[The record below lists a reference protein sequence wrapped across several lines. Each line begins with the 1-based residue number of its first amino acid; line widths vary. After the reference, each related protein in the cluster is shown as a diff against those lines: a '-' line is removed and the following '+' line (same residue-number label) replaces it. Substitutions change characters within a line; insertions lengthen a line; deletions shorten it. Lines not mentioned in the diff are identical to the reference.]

1 MIGECGIVV
10 FQVGEGH
17 PVRYRVMCGFRE
29 GFLYA
34 HHAVCPAPPVARWL
48 MDLSDM
54 SYLEFISGKMCTI
67 FALSDIPVSFNCV
80 PLFYRYAL
88 IYVPFLFSLFVHLF
102 LVQDLYSR
110 PNTWYL
116 LWWLHL
122 WLWWC
127 WQIHI
132 FCYEHGLYYLIFI
145 YLSCIFNWYQRVNL
159 WSIL

>member
-1 MIGECGIVV
+1 MPRLGGSGCPDGPLEGGIVCILCRNTVFLLCCMIGEFGIVV
-10 FQVGEGH
+10 FQFGEGH

-80 PLFYRYAL
+80 PLF
-88 IYVPFLFSLFVHLF
+88 
-102 LVQDLYSR
+102 
-110 PNTWYL
+110 
-116 LWWLHL
+116 
-122 WLWWC
+122 
-127 WQIHI
+127 
-132 FCYEHGLYYLIFI
+132 
-145 YLSCIFNWYQRVNL
+145 
-159 WSIL
+159 